1 MSLKIICNSTDLHP
15 KRPVENKP
23 IPLQGSATFSAGE
36 ICALFGPSGSG
47 KTTLLNIIAGLLPD
61 TSTTLKFQQQD
72 WQAQNVNKP
81 AHQRKVA
88 YTFQD
93 ARLLPHLSVAGNF
106 KYAEKR
112 RYNTINISQ
121 KECVDLLG
129 LDALLDKMPSELS
142 GGQRQRVAIAQS
154 LLMQPDVLLLDEALA
169 SLDWNNKLNVIHL
182 VQTYVKRTKAIVIFS
197 SHNLDEIC
205 QFVDTLLLI
214 KDGHLQIKAPLATL
228 LPSLNEWQNDTK
240 QSSALIDCTVTVSD
254 KDFNLIKAEF
264 DDGSLTILNS
274 NLQPGTHIRVRIPAK
289 DVSISL
295 SKATDS
301 SILNILKG
309 TITTITDSDKGRCFV
324 RIQCGKALLISSV
337 TKKSVQTLQLKPLET
352 VYAQVKSIALPTY
365 LEPF

>member
-1 MSLKIICNSTDLHP
+1 MTLSIICNPIDLPP
-15 KRPVENKP
+15 KKSFKNKP
-23 IPLQGSATFSAGE
+23 VPLQGTASFSAGE

-47 KTTLLNIIAGLLPD
+47 KTTLLNVIAGLLTD
-61 TSTTLKFQQQD
+61 TSTTLTFQQQD
-72 WQAQNVNKP
+72 WQTPTYNKP
-81 AHQRKVA
+81 SHQRKVA

-93 ARLLPHLSVAGNF
+93 ARLLPHLSVADNF

-112 RYNTINISQ
+112 RYNNTHISQ
-121 KECVDLLG
+121 KECVELLG
-129 LDALLDKMPSELS
+129 LASLLNRKPNELS
-142 GGQRQRVAIAQS
+142 GGQRQRVAITQS
-154 LLMQPDVLLLDEALA
+154 LLMQPNVLLLDEALA
-169 SLDWNNKLNVIHL
+169 NLDWTNKLNAIHL

-214 KDGHLQIKAPLATL
+214 KDGHLQTKAPLSTL
-228 LPSLNEWQNDTK
+228 LPTLSEWQNDAK
-240 QSSALIDCTVTVSD
+240 QNSALIDCTVTALN
-254 KDFNLIKAEF
+254 KDFNLIKASF
-264 DDGSLTILNS
+264 DEGTLTILNS
-274 NLQPGTHIRVRIPAK
+274 HLQPGTHIRVRIPAK

-309 TITTITDSDKGRCFV
+309 TITTITDSDNGRCFV
-324 RIQCGKALLISSV
+324 QIQCGKALLISSV
-337 TKKSVQTLQLKPLET
+337 TKKSVQTLKLKPLDT